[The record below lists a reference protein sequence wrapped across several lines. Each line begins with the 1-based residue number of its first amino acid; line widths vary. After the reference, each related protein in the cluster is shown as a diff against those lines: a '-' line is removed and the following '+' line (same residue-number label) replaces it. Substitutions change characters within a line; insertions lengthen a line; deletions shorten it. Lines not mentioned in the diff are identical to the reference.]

1 MHQLRTGRKSAQG
14 HSQRLSRP
22 SQTHQLAKVVDLP
35 EESREAEVVC
45 ALDAVGREEVGLDV
59 DASKVEQRAL
69 VVVGVLGLCLE
80 RQNIRQQQPVGPAP
94 ISPIRTL
101 K

>member
-1 MHQLRTGRKSAQG
+1 M
-14 HSQRLSRP
+14 
-22 SQTHQLAKVVDLP
+22 
-35 EESREAEVVC
+35 C

-80 RQNIRQQQPVGPAP
+80 RQNIRQQQPVVPAP
-94 ISPIRTL
+94 ISPLRTL